1 MKDLRGIIRAIV
13 IAAAALLPL
22 AARAATLND
31 RAALAGL
38 HVAKAI
44 FLVNVRQPVA
54 VEHLVRIIGLTERQ
68 LRAQKVTPHIIVV
81 FIGPDVAFLTRNR
94 RGIPYTDERAVANIQ
109 KEIAGLARTGIR
121 FQACGV
127 AMHGMD
133 VNPRDLIASVTPV
146 ENGFISVIGYQEK
159 GYALIPIG

>member
-1 MKDLRGIIRAIV
+1 MAVV
-13 IAAAALLPL
+13 IAATALLPL
-22 AARAATLND
+22 AARAETLND

-38 HVAKAI
+38 HVAKTI

-54 VEHLVRIIGLTERQ
+54 VEHLVRIIGLTQRQ

-109 KEIAGLARTGIR
+109 KEIAGLARKGIR

-133 VNPRDLIASVTPV
+133 VNPRDLIAPVTPV